1 MKLRVSIENEK
12 FDVEVGDVNA
22 RPVQVTVN
30 GETFEVFPEEEQR
43 IPSSAPVSS
52 PVSSVPASTPAP
64 APAGAVPAA
73 GGKSITAPIP
83 GTIISVLV
91 KPGDK
96 VKAGQEVMV
105 LEAMKMKNSLRA
117 PREGTI
123 AAVLVD
129 KGSSVK
135 HGQPLAEY
143 AD

>member
-64 APAGAVPAA
+64 ASAAPAA

-96 VKAGQEVMV
+96 VKTGQEVMV